1 MKANEETVEA
11 LSNKMKQLKELIAS
25 VVGNVERRAESRGM
39 EKSEL
44 WKDVQETDGW
54 QKRVNQLEE

>member
-1 MKANEETVEA
+1 MNAEDESQRGDGVEA

-25 VVGNVERRAESRGM
+25 VVGNVERRAESCGM

-44 WKDVQETDGW
+44 WKDVQEADGW
-54 QKRVNQLEE
+54 QK

>member
-1 MKANEETVEA
+1 MEA

-25 VVGNVERRAESRGM
+25 VVGNVERRAESCGM

-44 WKDVQETDGW
+44 WKDVQEADGW
-54 QKRVNQLEE
+54 QK